1 MALQGTPTVKSPILP
16 LTCALDSTHKI
27 AAGHMYKHLV
37 TQHSCSDTGI
47 TGPSYLP
54 SRKGGNEKTRWHKRE
69 GKRCLICEAHAV
81 TRQFRHLNTANETD
95 SGDSLQTHLTSE
107 HGGS

>member
-1 MALQGTPTVKSPILP
+1 MALQGTPRVKTAILP

-47 TGPSYLP
+47 GGKSYLP
-54 SRKGGNEKTRWHKRE
+54 SKKDGSVETRWHKRE
-69 GKRCLICEAHAV
+69 ERRCLICRAHGT
-81 TRQFRHLNTANETD
+81 TRLFRHRNTANEID